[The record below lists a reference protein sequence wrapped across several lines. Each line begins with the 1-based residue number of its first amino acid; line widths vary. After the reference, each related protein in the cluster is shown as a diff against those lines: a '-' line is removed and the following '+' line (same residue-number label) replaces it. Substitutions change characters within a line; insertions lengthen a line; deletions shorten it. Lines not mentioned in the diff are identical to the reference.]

1 MITIKS
7 LVIGV
12 RITPV
17 FQLADSAGMIFDK
30 LLKDT
35 KAFPRKVYSRVQYG
49 NLEKLLYEDSNE
61 EISNYIK
68 ISSENVIFSQ
78 KVGNEKNILEMVDTV
93 KKKFEKYIVPIT
105 LDEYNTAINRI
116 GIVFVTDIDEE
127 GLKEFKKRY
136 FAKGLDVAEFRFS
149 RSAGLLSGAVFEEG
163 ADYSNRIFT
172 YAKKEESLGR
182 LTFDYQHFFIP
193 LRPNWM
199 DCKPDGFFDAAIK
212 EYNKDILSE

>member
-1 MITIKS
+1 MIVLYNSYPAGKRGLSVVITIKS

-136 FAKGLDVAEFRFS
+136 F
-149 RSAGLLSGAVFEEG
+149 
-163 ADYSNRIFT
+163 
-172 YAKKEESLGR
+172 
-182 LTFDYQHFFIP
+182 
-193 LRPNWM
+193 
-199 DCKPDGFFDAAIK
+199 GFGTSSYFL
-212 EYNKDILSE
+212 Y